1 MECRHRRSKRGP
13 AHRPRRP
20 SRKTD
25 AIRNMAGR
33 HSTPRRIRPKSA
45 FRGRT
50 IAFALNA
57 DTSTGLTDRPPRL
70 RARQVIVEHDQ
81 RPTLARPDG
90 TARLEPEEQ
99 TSGGGHAA
107 GRRRRVLSAAWSN
120 EPVRRH
126 RRIRT
131 AWAFPPDTGRGGGT
145 RRTVVGDGTPP
156 SRRGAWASIVRPG
169 IGPDMVRP
177 VRPLFLL
184 EQVDDPFGPG

>member
-45 FRGRT
+45 FPGRT

-57 DTSTGLTDRPPRL
+57 DTSMGLTDRPPRL

-131 AWAFPPDTGRGGGT
+131 AWAFPPGHRPRRRNPPNGRRRRDPSITARGMGVHRPARHRTGHGPAGPAVVPPRAGG
-145 RRTVVGDGTPP
+145 
-156 SRRGAWASIVRPG
+156 
-169 IGPDMVRP
+169 
-177 VRPLFLL
+177 
-184 EQVDDPFGPG
+184 